1 VHPLKEEK
9 SPAMKANVYVTLK
22 EEVLDPQGEAV
33 RRALDSLGFAGVKR
47 VRVGKLIEIDV
58 DGSPSEAEPKLRSM
72 CEKLLANPIVEDF
85 ELEIER
91 T

>member
-1 VHPLKEEK
+1 
-9 SPAMKANVYVTLK
+9 MKANVYVTLK

-33 RRALDSLGFAGVKR
+33 RRALDALGFAGVRK
-47 VRVGKLIEIDV
+47 VRVGKLIEIDLEGARTP
-58 DGSPSEAEPKLRSM
+58 DAEQKLKTM

-85 ELEIER
+85 ELEV